1 MFVVGLDLA
10 TVTGVAI
17 GDSGMN
23 HPSHIKRFSMRFRKP
38 GEPFEMAGKN
48 IELWLEQTFTGPL
61 ARFPLPDLIVA
72 EAMLRPAGHKSDD
85 AVGVALSL
93 NQGLFNFCYDHDVM
107 LRKVAVSTAR
117 LAFIGQGTKRRG
129 SEDDMKLLVA
139 QHCRDAGY
147 TEFVLPKA
155 KRDQSDA
162 ICVWSW
168 GVQTIAKRRPAGV
181 PLLGGVA

>member
-10 TVTGVAI
+10 TVTGVAV
-17 GDSGMN
+17 GDSGIN
-23 HPSHIKRFSMRFRKP
+23 HPSHVKSFSMRFRKP
-38 GEPFEMAGKN
+38 IEPFEMAGKN
-48 IELWLEQTFTGPL
+48 IELWLEQTFTGSL

-93 NQGLFNFCYDHDVM
+93 NQGLFNFCYDYGVM

-117 LAFIGQGTKRRG
+117 KAFIGQGTKRPN
-129 SEDDMKLLVA
+129 SDDDMKLLVA
-139 QHCRDAGY
+139 QHCARVGFTDY
-147 TEFVLPKA
+147 VLPKA

-168 GVQTIAKRRPAGV
+168 GVQTVANRRPAGV